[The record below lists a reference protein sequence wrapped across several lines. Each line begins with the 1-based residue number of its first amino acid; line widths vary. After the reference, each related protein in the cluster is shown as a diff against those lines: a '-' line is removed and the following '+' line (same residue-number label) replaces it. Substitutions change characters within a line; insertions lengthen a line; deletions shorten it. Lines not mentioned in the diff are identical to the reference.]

1 MVALKPVGFFLELK
15 ARTDPETF
23 SGSIFEAVRDDS
35 QPGEAKIV
43 DYLRRGIAL
52 FDIMEGTY
60 DPVAKDRSGVSGGS
74 SLITDGVWLWRL
86 DLPYLVEKHHL
97 ALDGEFISHARNMNY
112 VIPEIP
118 DEVAYDLATEAARE
132 IYHMF

>member
-1 MVALKPVGFFLELK
+1 MKLKPVGFFLELK

-23 SGSIFEAVRDDS
+23 SGSIFDAVRDDS
-35 QPGEAKIV
+35 QPGERNLV

-60 DPVAKDRSGVSGGS
+60 DPVANDRSCVGGGS
-74 SLITDGVWLWRL
+74 SLITDGVWVWRF
-86 DLPYLVEKHHL
+86 DLSYLVEKHHL
-97 ALDGEFISHARNMNY
+97 VLDAEFTSHARNMNY

-118 DEVAYDLATEAARE
+118 DEVAYDLAIESARV